1 MAWEGPVTWG
11 DLVAQL
17 LCWGLALSGMGA
29 SHGVTL
35 LGLWWFR
42 AGICAGAERGVP
54 APLPP
59 SASRGGSASRA
70 PNRLLLS
77 GETRP
82 SGCSPRFP
90 HVAPSVPLSSVGSTA
105 HPGPGAAPTRTPIP
119 RWGNRRELCLKKSPF
134 PSSLCQ
140 TLACVS

>member
-1 MAWEGPVTWG
+1 MAWEDPVAWG

-29 SHGVTL
+29 SRGVTL

-42 AGICAGAERGVP
+42 AGIWGGVEQDVP
-54 APLPP
+54 APLLP

-70 PNRLLLS
+70 LNRLLPS

-90 HVAPSVPLSSVGSTA
+90 RVAPSVPLSFVGSTA
-105 HPGPGAAPTRTPIP
+105 HPGLGAAPTRTPIP
-119 RWGNRRELCLKKSPF
+119 R
-134 PSSLCQ
+134 
-140 TLACVS
+140 